1 MRKWIKVHEW
11 INERVYRMSAQMNI
25 QIERKKETN
34 KQIMHQ
40 QTAYK
45 QTTSDR

>member
-25 QIERKKETN
+25 QIERKK
-34 KQIMHQ
+34 QIMHQ